1 LASERVYAKGWSG
14 RTGLQTSLTIL
25 TLESGA
31 QVATNGGFDFWF
43 IGETAI
49 WLDAN
54 IRFNRAVRER
64 AREMAATLGPYEA
77 YREAR
82 RLRLASEDEAARL
95 FAYNVELAAAEI
107 AGLSPDRPYAKPLGP
122 EPPIWFLPF
131 LNARQASALRAGV
144 EWLLARLVG
153 APAPEAPAVSKT
165 PDERPAAPAEA
176 ATAQPV
182 EAETED
188 AEPAAPR
195 ADLTARQIE
204 CLRWT
209 AEGKSSW
216 DIAQILGISPRT
228 VDEHLDNAC
237 RKLGVKRRAQ
247 AAVAAAR
254 AGLL

>member
-1 LASERVYAKGWSG
+1 MAQATIERRGKVP
-14 RTGLQTSLTIL
+14 
-25 TLESGA
+25 
-31 QVATNGGFDFWF
+31 
-43 IGETAI
+43 GEMAI

-64 AREMAATLGPYEA
+64 ARELAAALGPDGA

-82 RLRLASEDEAARL
+82 RVRLAAPEGDERL

-107 AGLSPDRPYAKPLGP
+107 AGLSPERPGAPPLGP
-122 EPPIWFLPF
+122 EAPIWFLPF
-131 LNARQASALRAGV
+131 LNAAQAARLRSGV
-144 EWLLARLVG
+144 EWLLARVLG
-153 APAPEAPAVSKT
+153 APAP
-165 PDERPAAPAEA
+165 AAPAPRTVSPPEA
-176 ATAQPV
+176 A
-182 EAETED
+182 ED
-188 AEPAAPR
+188 AEPAAE
-195 ADLTARQIE
+195 LTARQIE

>member
-1 LASERVYAKGWSG
+1 
-14 RTGLQTSLTIL
+14 
-25 TLESGA
+25 
-31 QVATNGGFDFWF
+31 
-43 IGETAI
+43 
-49 WLDAN
+49 
-54 IRFNRAVRER
+54 
-64 AREMAATLGPYEA
+64 MAAALGPYEA

-82 RLRLASEDEAARL
+82 RLRLASEGEDARL

-131 LNARQASALRAGV
+131 LNARQAAALRRGV
-144 EWLLARLVG
+144 EWLLSRLVG
-153 APAPEAPAVSKT
+153 APAPEAPVAPKTDAAVEA
-165 PDERPAAPAEA
+165 PDEAAP
-176 ATAQPV
+176 P
-182 EAETED
+182 
-188 AEPAAPR
+188 EPGPE
-195 ADLTARQIE
+195 LTARQIE